1 MVQVQAVDMENGSK
15 RSTSAYSEEYDD
27 DGRPRRTGS
36 MWTASAHVI
45 TAVIGSGVLSLA
57 WSIAQMGWIAGPI
70 TLIFFAFV
78 TYYTSL
84 LLADCYRSPDPIT
97 GKRNYTYMDAVKANL
112 GSTQQWLCA
121 FTQYTNL
128 WATAVGYTVTAST
141 SMVAIKRSN
150 CFHSNGDNSPCYI
163 SNNPY
168 MITFGV
174 FQIIFSQIPDFH
186 RMWWLSI
193 IAAVMS
199 LSYSSIGLGLG
210 IGKAF
215 ESGHS
220 HGSIGGIGIGH
231 GSDDV
236 SGATKVWQVFQALGN
251 IAFAYSF
258 SSILIE
264 IQDTVKNPPAEN
276 KTMKRATLI
285 GVSTTTFFYMTIG
298 CVGYAAFGNNAPGN
312 LLTGF
317 GFYNPY
323 WLINFANACIVV
335 HLVGAYQVFSQPIFA
350 VVESWIGKRWPR
362 SRFIHNTHVMNM
374 AFFGRLHM
382 NLFRLVWRT
391 AFVLTTTLFAM
402 LFPFFNDIVGLIGAY
417 GFWPLTVYFPVA
429 MYINQ
434 QNIRRW
440 STKWVW
446 LQILSLVS
454 LLVSIVAALGS
465 VEGIYQ
471 DLKHYTPFKTKW
483 TET

>member
-1 MVQVQAVDMENGSK
+1 MVQVEGMDMENGSQ
-15 RSTSAYSEEYDD
+15 RSISAYSEEYDD
-27 DGRPRRTGS
+27 DGHLRRTGN

-70 TLIFFAFV
+70 TLVFFAFV

-112 GSTQQWLCA
+112 GPTQQWLCA

-141 SMVAIKRSN
+141 SMVAIKRSD
-150 CFHSNGDNSPCYI
+150 CFHSNGDNSPCHI

-186 RMWWLSI
+186 RIWWLSI
-193 IAAVMS
+193 VAAVMS

-220 HGSIGGIGIGH
+220 HGTIGGISIGH
-231 GSDDV
+231 GPDDV
-236 SGATKVWQVFQALGN
+236 SRATKVWQVFQALGN

-258 SSILIE
+258 SAILIE
-264 IQDTVKNPPAEN
+264 IQDTLKTPPPEN

-350 VVESWIGKRWPR
+350 VFESWIGKRRPH
-362 SRFIHNTHVMNM
+362 SRFIHNDHVMNVPFYG
-374 AFFGRLHM
+374 ALSV

-391 AFVLTTTLFAM
+391 AFVFSTTIFAM

-429 MYINQ
+429 MYIHQ

-446 LQILSLVS
+446 LQILSLIS

-471 DLKHYTPFKTKW
+471 DLKHYTPFKTKY
-483 TET
+483 